1 MSEQENKIPTAVE
14 IEQALRERHQ
24 KEIEQNDKTDKGDE
38 DDGKSVKR
46 LGIEKLKKSR
56 KGLVIIVAAFLLL
69 AAGVSVYYIPSIIR
83 AMSSGDDKPAS
94 NAVSTGSVKRATGL
108 SDDVDP

>member
-14 IEQALRERHQ
+14 IEQALRERQQ

-46 LGIEKLKKSR
+46 LGIEKLKNSR

-69 AAGVSVYYIPSIIR
+69 A
-83 AMSSGDDKPAS
+83 
-94 NAVSTGSVKRATGL
+94 
-108 SDDVDP
+108 

>member
-46 LGIEKLKKSR
+46 LVSRSLKNHVR
-56 KGLVIIVAAFLLL
+56 GW
-69 AAGVSVYYIPSIIR
+69 
-83 AMSSGDDKPAS
+83 
-94 NAVSTGSVKRATGL
+94 
-108 SDDVDP
+108 

>member
-46 LGIEKLKKSR
+46 PGYRE
-56 KGLVIIVAAFLLL
+56 A
-69 AAGVSVYYIPSIIR
+69 
-83 AMSSGDDKPAS
+83 
-94 NAVSTGSVKRATGL
+94 
-108 SDDVDP
+108 

>member
-46 LGIEKLKKSR
+46 PGIEKLKNR
-56 KGLVIIVAAFLLL
+56 VRGW
-69 AAGVSVYYIPSIIR
+69 
-83 AMSSGDDKPAS
+83 
-94 NAVSTGSVKRATGL
+94 
-108 SDDVDP
+108 

>member
-46 LGIEKLKKSR
+46 LGIEKQK
-56 KGLVIIVAAFLLL
+56 IA
-69 AAGVSVYYIPSIIR
+69 
-83 AMSSGDDKPAS
+83 
-94 NAVSTGSVKRATGL
+94 
-108 SDDVDP
+108 

>member
-14 IEQALRERHQ
+14 IEQALRERLQ
-24 KEIEQNDKTDKGDE
+24 KDNEQNDKTDNGE
-38 DDGKSVKR
+38 SEGQPVKR

-56 KGLVIIVAAFLLL
+56 KGLVIIIAAFLLL

-83 AMSSGDDKPAS
+83 AMSSGDEKPAS
-94 NAVSTGSVKRATGL
+94 NAGHCCK
-108 SDDVDP
+108 